1 MQLIESSAL
10 GYIGQ
15 PEDVASTISYL
26 VSKEAHFVTGE
37 LPVQRMPIAKT
48 NLQSVCIRTMRTFN

>member
-10 GYIGQ
+10 GYTGQ

-26 VSKEAHFVTGE
+26 VSKEAHFVTGK
-37 LPVQRMPIAKT
+37 LPVQQMPIAKT
-48 NLQSVCIRTMRTFN
+48 NL